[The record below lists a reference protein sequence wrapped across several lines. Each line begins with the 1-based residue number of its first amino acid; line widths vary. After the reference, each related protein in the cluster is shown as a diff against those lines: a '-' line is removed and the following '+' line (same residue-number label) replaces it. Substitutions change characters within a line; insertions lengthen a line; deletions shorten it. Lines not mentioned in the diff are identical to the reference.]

1 MAARTEFKR
10 AVLGLHLHTLDPDV
24 IDVAAGLA
32 ERLGLNLV
40 GLLSLDN
47 SLPELA
53 GYPGMREF
61 LPAAREW
68 RPIDPDRIAREQM
81 LAAQNAQRL
90 FTKLVETLRVPSTFA
105 IVSGAAAQSFASM
118 CASDIVVVA
127 EPRRASASVT
137 HSHSLFLDAAVR
149 SPASVLLIP
158 RSVQRRKGPIVAIA
172 TMPNDPAIEVASSI
186 AAAAQEELIL
196 IEAFEPA
203 ALTGPATPVESAIT
217 PTLRIRGDGR
227 SLSDMRHL
235 SARLGSCNESLI
247 VVTRTDL
254 AAAAGNLG
262 MLIAKARCVPV
273 LVLEPSPCA
282 TET

>member
-40 GLLSLDN
+40 GVLSLDN

-53 GYPGMREF
+53 GYPGVHEF

-158 RSVQRRKGPIVAIA
+158 RSVQRLKGFDE
-172 TMPNDPAIEVASSI
+172 N
-186 AAAAQEELIL
+186 Q
-196 IEAFEPA
+196 F
-203 ALTGPATPVESAIT
+203 
-217 PTLRIRGDGR
+217 LRPSR
-227 SLSDMRHL
+227 S
-235 SARLGSCNESLI
+235 
-247 VVTRTDL
+247 
-254 AAAAGNLG
+254 
-262 MLIAKARCVPV
+262 PP
-273 LVLEPSPCA
+273 PSPPQPRRN
-282 TET
+282 